1 MGAPFAMSDEA
12 IVKVRMGS
20 ERNFGL
26 VIGAVFLLIALWPLM
41 HGGGVRAIWLGL
53 AALLAGLGL
62 LAPKLLE
69 VPNKLWFRFGLLLG
83 AIVAPIVMALVYVV
97 VFLPIGM
104 ILRLKRADLLR
115 LKTDPEAST
124 YWIERETKPQSM
136 TRQF

>member
-1 MGAPFAMSDEA
+1 MSDTA

-26 VIGAVFLLIALWPLM
+26 VIGAVFGVIALWPLL
-41 HGGGVRAIWLGL
+41 HGNGIRPIWLGA
-53 AALLAGLGL
+53 AALMAGLGL
-62 LAPKLLE
+62 FAPKLLAW
-69 VPNKLWFRFGLLLG
+69 PNKLWFRFGLLLG
-83 AIVAPIVMALVYVV
+83 AIVAPIVMALVYVI

-115 LKTDPEAST
+115 LKADPGAAS